1 MFAAAF
7 VSLSWLEPQPLHIQS
22 LTPQFL
28 SPLGPVFDRQTEQV
42 TVENL
47 SLISCISPE
56 CLSEAI
62 LFRRFLVEAS
72 LTLKL

>member
-1 MFAAAF
+1 M
-7 VSLSWLEPQPLHIQS
+7 HIHS

-28 SPLGPVFDRQTEQV
+28 SPLGPVFLKQAEQV

-62 LFRRFLVEAS
+62 FLRSFLVEES
-72 LTLKL
+72 LILKL